1 MHHNRLVLVVPEVVR
16 VHWALARVH
25 FGVGT
30 HYLLA
35 GEAAGVADSA
45 SDSVGAADTA
55 SDSVAAIV
63 AVGSGCLARS
73 DLAQVP
79 LSVEDSSAEA
89 D

>member
-30 HYLLA
+30 HYRLA
-35 GEAAGVADSA
+35 GEAVGVADS
-45 SDSVGAADTA
+45 A

-89 D
+89 H